1 MTVTGLGPCGLVPAF
16 LKLQDGAHTGL
27 DGVVVARARAVRL
40 APADGAPAP
49 VGIDG
54 EQLAPSRARGRSVE
68 LVSYPGVFRFFTLP
82 RAEPEVSNDRGP
94 PRTHAA
100 AARGRPR
107 GLDLH

>member
-27 DGVVVARARAVRL
+27 EGVVVARARAVRL

-82 RAEPEVSNDRGP
+82 RAEPEGAP
-94 PRTHAA
+94 
-100 AARGRPR
+100 
-107 GLDLH
+107 